1 MIAGRL
7 RECLRSLR
15 WEASDLAQE
24 LGCSRTDATRWIE
37 GRAPVPLAVAAWIE
51 ALVKAHKALPPPRLN
66 QQISATHTTPAGL
79 VNVQAFTGTGQPRPH
94 GVVLQPPYPR
104 RHALAG
110 ATGLRPG
117 NVGIHRKEGPD
128 HEPRP
133 L

>member
-15 WEASDLAQE
+15 WDAADLAQE

-37 GRAPVPLAVAAWIE
+37 GRAPLPLAVAAWIE
-51 ALVKAHKALPPPRLN
+51 ALAKAHRALPPPRLN
-66 QQISATHTTPAGL
+66 PQISAPAGL
-79 VNVQAFTGTGQPRPH
+79 VNVQAFPGIGQPRLH

-104 RHALAG
+104 RHALTG

-117 NVGIHRKEGPD
+117 TVGIHRKEGPD

>member
-15 WEASDLAQE
+15 WDASDLAQE
-24 LGCSRTDATRWIE
+24 LGCSTTDATRWIE

-51 ALVKAHKALPPPRLN
+51 ALATAHSALPPPRLG
-66 QQISATHTTPAGL
+66 QQGSVTRATPAGP
-79 VNVQAFTGTGQPRPH
+79 VNVQAFTGMGQARPQ

-104 RHALAG
+104 RHAFAG
-110 ATGLRPG
+110 GLRPG
-117 NVGIHRKEGPD
+117 TVGIHPKEGPD

>member
-51 ALVKAHKALPPPRLN
+51 ALTKAHSALPPPRLS
-66 QQISATHTTPAGL
+66 QQSSATHTTPAGL
-79 VNVQAFTGTGQPRPH
+79 VDARAFAGIGQSRPH
-94 GVVLQPPYPR
+94 GVVLQSPYPR

-110 ATGLRPG
+110 GLRPG
-117 NVGIHRKEGPD
+117 TVGIHPKEGPD
-128 HEPRP
+128 REPRP

>member
-7 RECLRSLR
+7 RECLRTLR
-15 WEASDLAQE
+15 WEAADLAQE

-51 ALVKAHKALPPPRLN
+51 ALAKAHGALPPPRLN
-66 QQISATHTTPAGL
+66 HQSSATHSTPAGP
-79 VNVQAFTGTGQPRPH
+79 VVVQAFPGISQPRPH
-94 GVVLQPPYPR
+94 GIVLQPPYPR
-104 RHALAG
+104 RHTLAG
-110 ATGLRPG
+110 GLRPSAM
-117 NVGIHRKEGPD
+117 VIHSKEGSD